1 MRLACVSLAV
11 ALSVPLAAQSPAPL
25 AKKSLGTIHFPSSA
39 NPAAQEPFLTGVK
52 ALFNFEFDIAAEA
65 FQQTERADP
74 AFALGY
80 WGEAM
85 SFNHPLWA
93 QQDQAAARKVMER
106 LAPTAAAR
114 GAKAPAGKE
123 RLLVESLEV
132 LYGPGDKL
140 TRDIAY
146 ADTLKKI
153 HEKYPDDDEVATFY
167 ALALLGTA
175 RPGDKSIRNAMLAA
189 SIAEGVFQRNP
200 QHPGAAHYI
209 IHSFDDPDHAI
220 LALPAARA
228 YSKIAPSAAHALHM
242 PSHIFVQLGMWE
254 DVVQS
259 NIVAYKAADELA
271 VAKGLP
277 RGREDFHT
285 LSWLQYAYLQQGKF
299 DDAAKALATAKA
311 VADKDKTPGVQGGYA
326 GMIARQIVESEKW
339 EQMPIGTA
347 AGVRD
352 GGAPNYD
359 GNAAYVFAAG
369 FSAAHRSDLETA
381 NRALE
386 ILTAMQK
393 QAESGSNA
401 YRAKPFAVMAKEV
414 ASGIAHIQNN
424 TADAERLL
432 KEAVAIEATLDP
444 PSGPTEPIKPSFE
457 LYGEFLLYSQNR
469 AKDAAAQFQASLLR
483 TPNRRLSVQGLERAN
498 APKSTSAGR

>member
-1 MRLACVSLAV
+1 MKLACVSLAV
-11 ALSVPLAAQSPAPL
+11 ALSVPLAAQSPAP
-25 AKKSLGTIHFPSSA
+25 KSLGTIHFPSSA
-39 NPAAQEPFLTGVK
+39 KPAAQEPFLTGVK

-65 FQQTERADP
+65 FQQAEKADP

-93 QQDQAAARKVMER
+93 QQDQAAARKVMDR
-106 LAPTAAAR
+106 LAPTASAR
-114 GAKAPAGKE
+114 AAKAPAGKE
-123 RLLVESLEV
+123 RMLVESLEV

-146 ADTLKKI
+146 AAELKKI
-153 HEKYPDDDEVATFY
+153 HDKYPDDDDLATFY

-200 QHPGAAHYI
+200 QHPGAAHFI
-209 IHSFDDPDHAI
+209 IHSFNDPDHAI

-242 PSHIFVQLGMWE
+242 PSHIFVQLGLWE

-259 NIVAYKAADELA
+259 NIVAYKAADDLA
-271 VAKGLP
+271 IAKNLP

-285 LSWLQYAYLQQGKF
+285 LTWLQYAYLQQGKF
-299 DDAAKALATAKA
+299 ADAEKAIATAKA
-311 VADKDKTPGVQGGYA
+311 VADKDRTPGVQGGYA
-326 GMIARQIVESEKW
+326 SMIARQIVESQKW
-339 EQMPIGTA
+339 QKLAVGS
-347 AGVRD
+347 AGAVRD
-352 GGAPNYD
+352 GGAPSYD
-359 GNAAYVFAAG
+359 GNAAYVLAAG
-369 FSAAHRSDLETA
+369 LSAANLGDTSTA
-381 NRALE
+381 GAALD
-386 ILTAMQK
+386 ILNTMAK

-401 YRAKPFAVMAKEV
+401 YRAKPFQIMAKEV
-414 ASGIAHIQNN
+414 AGAIAAKKNDAAG
-424 TADAERLL
+424 ADKLFQ
-432 KEAVAIEATLDP
+432 EAIAIESSLDA

-457 LYGEFLLYSQNR
+457 LYGEFLLDQGR
-469 AKDAAAQFQASLLR
+469 ARDAAAQFQQSLLR

-498 APKSTSAGR
+498 TPKSTSASK